1 MLIPCLGGH
10 AVAFIY
16 PLIPC
21 KGTCVFC
28 YRNSTFEI
36 EKMKRNTSRE
46 MRAAVEV
53 RNMRINKTI
62 GGKLY
67 LGFGLIMAIVLM
79 AFVFNWVAVHHEQ
92 TTRAIY
98 KQSITMADSLS
109 KLDKARSENR
119 LYLRNFLLNGDRRE
133 ADALTRGQSEVERL
147 INEIK
152 DNTTALGDSSR
163 AKQLLD
169 QLADAERDWGRTF
182 ATPLMEKRRQVDTGS
197 ATVAELQIAY
207 LQATPT
213 PEQKLR
219 EEQPLAQLVGMM
231 KTANSAAEDS
241 DNSAATLITVVT
253 LGGLFIVILLSG
265 SISWRVAKSITGP
278 LSQLIAVAGQI
289 GNTGDLDQ
297 KVEINGEDEGAQ
309 LARTFNNMVLYLREM
324 AGISEA
330 ISGGDLSVE
339 INPRSSRDTL
349 GKAFREMTLG
359 LRNLV
364 KNVRD
369 SAAQVASGSNQVASA
384 SDESAKISV
393 QAASAIDEVT
403 STMHE
408 MSINV
413 QNMVKSTQMQASN
426 VSETSASIDE
436 MVASIQRV
444 ADTAKVLLDISQRSR
459 DEVHNGINTME
470 KATDGLSRIN
480 ASIGSSAE
488 IISALGQRADDIG
501 KIIEVIDD
509 LAEQTNLLALNAAI
523 EAARAGEH
531 GLGFAVVADEVR
543 KLAEK
548 SAQSTREISELI
560 QSIQKEARKAVD
572 NMEKSTNIVNEGLSL
587 GGDLSGALKKI
598 SSVVS
603 EVYKFAQEIGA
614 ATNEQSHGSSQIA
627 KATTRLNEITH
638 EINSSV
644 EEQASG
650 AQAVVRA
657 MEKMR
662 ELVQRSSSGSTELA
676 ASAEQMSKMSRSM
689 LEAMDRFVLENMVRD
704 ARPAPRREE
713 TNGRSSATPQYA
725 AATAGG
731 NYN

>member
-1 MLIPCLGGH
+1 
-10 AVAFIY
+10 
-16 PLIPC
+16 
-21 KGTCVFC
+21 
-28 YRNSTFEI
+28 
-36 EKMKRNTSRE
+36 
-46 MRAAVEV
+46 MR
-53 RNMRINKTI
+53 MSKSI

-67 LGFGLIMAIVLM
+67 MGFGLIMAIVVV
-79 AFVFNWVAVHHEQ
+79 AFVLNWGAVWHEQ
-92 TTRAIY
+92 NTRIVY
-98 KQSITMADSLS
+98 KKSITMVENLS
-109 KLDKARSENR
+109 KLDRARNQNR
-119 LYLRNFLLNGDRRE
+119 LFLRNFLLNGDRRE
-133 ADALTRGQSEVERL
+133 ADSLAKGESDVDLL
-147 INEIK
+147 INAMKETGNSLG
-152 DNTTALGDSSR
+152 DNTAR
-163 AKQLLD
+163 ARQLLD
-169 QLADAERDWGRTF
+169 QLAEAERDWGRIF
-182 ATPLMEKRRQVDTGS
+182 AAPLMEKRRQVDTGS

-213 PEQKLR
+213 PEQKVKEDLPMQQL
-219 EEQPLAQLVGMM
+219 EAMIKDANDQAEQSDSNAAMSITVCTLVGMF
-231 KTANSAAEDS
+231 
-241 DNSAATLITVVT
+241 LVV
-253 LGGLFIVILLSG
+253 VM
-265 SISWRVAKSITGP
+265 SIIIAWKVAKSITVP
-278 LSQLIAVAGQI
+278 LSQLISVAGQI
-289 GNTGDLDQ
+289 GDNGDLEQ
-297 KVEINGEDEGAQ
+297 QVNIGGEDEVAQ

-330 ISGGDLSVE
+330 IAGGDLSVE

-480 ASIGSSAE
+480 AAIGSSAE

-572 NMEKSTNIVNEGLSL
+572 NMEKSTSIVNEGITL

-689 LEAMDRFVLENMVRD
+689 LEAMDRFVIENMMA
-704 ARPAPRREE
+704 AREATRQPQRRNEE
-713 TNGRSSATPQYA
+713 QRLVQY
-725 AATAGG
+725 ATAGS

>member
-1 MLIPCLGGH
+1 M
-10 AVAFIY
+10 
-16 PLIPC
+16 
-21 KGTCVFC
+21 
-28 YRNSTFEI
+28 S
-36 EKMKRNTSRE
+36 
-46 MRAAVEV
+46 
-53 RNMRINKTI
+53 INKTI

-67 LGFGLIMAIVLM
+67 LGFGLIMAIVIVSFL
-79 AFVFNWVAVHHEQ
+79 FNWLAVRHEQ
-92 TTRAIY
+92 STRALY
-98 KQSITMADSLS
+98 KKSITMVENLS
-109 KLDKARSENR
+109 RLDKARNANR
-119 LYLRNFLLNGDRRE
+119 LFLRNFLLNGDRRE
-133 ADALTRGQSEVERL
+133 ADALSKGESDVDSM
-147 INEIK
+147 IAEIK
-152 DNTTALGDSSR
+152 NSLAMDDSNR
-163 AKQLLD
+163 GRQLLD
-169 QLADAERDWGRTF
+169 QLADSERDWARSF
-182 ATPLMEKRRQVDTGS
+182 AAPLMEKRRQVDTGS

-213 PEQKLR
+213 PEQKQR
-219 EEQPLAQLVGMM
+219 EEQPLLQLDGMV
-231 KTANSAAEDS
+231 KTANLSAEESDS
-241 DNSAATLITVVT
+241 NAATMITVVT
-253 LGGLFIVILLSG
+253 LGGLLIVVLLSA
-265 SISWRVAKSITGP
+265 SISWRVAKSITVP
-278 LSQLIAVAGQI
+278 LSQLITVAGQI
-289 GNTGDLDQ
+289 GNAGDLEQ
-297 KVEINGEDEGAQ
+297 QVNIKGEDEVAQ
-309 LARTFNNMVLYLREM
+309 LARTFNNMVQYLREM

-330 ISGGDLSVE
+330 IAGGDLSVE

-359 LRNLV
+359 LRNMV

-572 NMEKSTNIVNEGLSL
+572 NMEKSTSIVNEGISL

-689 LEAMDRFVLENMVRD
+689 LEAMDRFVLENMQAARD
-704 ARPAPRREE
+704 GRNGQRRGEEQTGRGTPA
-713 TNGRSSATPQYA
+713 AQY
-725 AATAGG
+725 ATAGAQ
-731 NYN
+731 YN

>member
-1 MLIPCLGGH
+1 M
-10 AVAFIY
+10 
-16 PLIPC
+16 
-21 KGTCVFC
+21 
-28 YRNSTFEI
+28 S
-36 EKMKRNTSRE
+36 
-46 MRAAVEV
+46 
-53 RNMRINKTI
+53 INKTI

-67 LGFGLIMAIVLM
+67 LGFGLIMAIVIGSFL
-79 AFVFNWVAVHHEQ
+79 FNWLAVRHEQ
-92 TTRAIY
+92 TTRALY
-98 KQSITMADSLS
+98 KKSITMVENLS
-109 KLDKARSENR
+109 RLDRARNENR
-119 LYLRNFLLNGDRRE
+119 LFLRNFLLNGDRRE
-133 ADALTRGQSEVERL
+133 ADALAKGESDVDGM
-147 INEIK
+147 IAEIK
-152 DNTTALGDSSR
+152 NGLAMEDSSR
-163 AKQLLD
+163 ARQLLD
-169 QLADAERDWGRTF
+169 QLADSERDWSRTF
-182 ATPLMEKRRQVDTGS
+182 AAPLMEKRRQVDTGS

-213 PEQKLR
+213 PEQKQK
-219 EEQPLAQLVGMM
+219 EEQPLLQLGGMV
-231 KTANSAAEDS
+231 KTANQSAEESDS
-241 DNSAATLITVVT
+241 NAAMMITVVT
-253 LGGLFIVILLSG
+253 LGGLLIVILLSG
-265 SISWRVAKSITGP
+265 SIAWRVAKSITAP

-289 GNTGDLDQ
+289 GNAGDLEQ
-297 KVEINGEDEGAQ
+297 QVNIAGEDEVAQ
-309 LARTFNNMVLYLREM
+309 LARTFNNMVQYLREM

-330 ISGGDLSVE
+330 IAGGDLSVE

-572 NMEKSTNIVNEGLSL
+572 NMEKSTSIVNEGISL

-689 LEAMDRFVLENMVRD
+689 LEAMDRFVLENMQAARD
-704 ARPAPRREE
+704 GRNGQRRGEEQTGRGTPA
-713 TNGRSSATPQYA
+713 AQY
-725 AATAGG
+725 ATAGAQ
-731 NYN
+731 YN

>member
-1 MLIPCLGGH
+1 MEVRHEKEHEP
-10 AVAFIY
+10 
-16 PLIPC
+16 
-21 KGTCVFC
+21 
-28 YRNSTFEI
+28 RNWRSGP
-36 EKMKRNTSRE
+36 EK
-46 MRAAVEV
+46 V
-53 RNMRINKTI
+53 RNMSINKTI

-67 LGFGLIMAIVLM
+67 LGFGLIMAIVIGSFL
-79 AFVFNWVAVHHEQ
+79 FNWLAVRHEQ
-92 TTRAIY
+92 ATRALY
-98 KQSITMADSLS
+98 KKSITMVENLS
-109 KLDKARSENR
+109 RLDKARNANR
-119 LYLRNFLLNGDRRE
+119 LFLRNFLLNGDRRE
-133 ADALTRGQSEVERL
+133 ADALSKGESDVDGM
-147 INEIK
+147 IAEIK
-152 DNTTALGDSSR
+152 NGLAMDDSTR
-163 AKQLLD
+163 ARQLLD
-169 QLADAERDWGRTF
+169 QLADSERDWARTF
-182 ATPLMEKRRQVDTGS
+182 AAPLMEKRRQVDTGS

-213 PEQKLR
+213 PEQKQK
-219 EEQPLAQLVGMM
+219 EEQPLVQLDGMV
-231 KTANSAAEDS
+231 KTANLAAEESDS
-241 DNSAATLITVVT
+241 NAATMITVVT
-253 LGGLFIVILLSG
+253 LGGLLIVVLLSA
-265 SISWRVAKSITGP
+265 SISWRVAKSITVP
-278 LSQLIAVAGQI
+278 LSQLITVAGQI
-289 GNTGDLDQ
+289 GNAGDLEQ
-297 KVEINGEDEGAQ
+297 EVNIKGEDEVAQ
-309 LARTFNNMVLYLREM
+309 LARTFNNMVQYLREM

-330 ISGGDLSVE
+330 IAGGDLSVE

-572 NMEKSTNIVNEGLSL
+572 NMEKSTSIVNEGISL

-689 LEAMDRFVLENMVRD
+689 LEAMDRFVLENMQA
-704 ARPAPRREE
+704 ARGPRNGQRRGEEQTGRGTPA
-713 TNGRSSATPQYA
+713 AQY
-725 AATAGG
+725 ATAGAE
-731 NYN
+731 YN